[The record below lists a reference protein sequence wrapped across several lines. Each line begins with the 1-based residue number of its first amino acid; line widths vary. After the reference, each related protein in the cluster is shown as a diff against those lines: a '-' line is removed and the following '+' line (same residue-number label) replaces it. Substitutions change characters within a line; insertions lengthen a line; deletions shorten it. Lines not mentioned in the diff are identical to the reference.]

1 MTDYDKNDP
10 AGTDTFVVSDDMI
23 RANWAAAEERLAQEH
38 YFPDN
43 PFTSNR
49 SGKHKFGV
57 GTTAARDAA
66 ITAPAS
72 GMVWY
77 NTSLGCWQIHNG
89 TSWLSAGNA
98 GVGTTAARDALTSVP
113 TNFTWLSSD
122 EGFTSYYDGTAWVTL
137 APKGLFHG
145 RISYTSATTVTIA
158 RGNAGVLRIEMDGV
172 LHESASDLTIDLS
185 NATDRQDAAEANS
198 TWYYLYLR
206 DNAGT
211 LAGKISSRAPVMD
224 PASGKVGY
232 HDGGGTGGSTA
243 WRCIGA
249 VFNNSAGD
257 IQPFY
262 ALADNWWVFRH
273 PPTASPFTQSAA
285 DPSALTSYTS
295 LAFTNGF
302 PQTARTGRFQLVL
315 DADTGAQYLHVAHED
330 ASGTIATNRG
340 MVRAGA
346 GAGGGAGRGTQTTV
360 TFDLAIDASP
370 ALKYGV
376 SGAFSDFTEL
386 QFCVIGWRNDFG
398 LRS

>member
-77 NTSLGCWQIHNG
+77 NTSLGCWQVHNG
-89 TSWLSAGNA
+89 TSWLSGGNV
-98 GVGTTAARDALTSVP
+98 GVGTTAARNALASVP
-113 TNFTWLSSD
+113 TNFVWVSSD
-122 EGFTSYYDGTAWVTL
+122 EGFVSYYSGTAWVTL
-137 APKGLFHG
+137 GPKGLFHG
-145 RISYTSATTVTIA
+145 RISYATAATVTIG

-172 LHESASDLTIDLS
+172 LYESASDITIDLS

-206 DNAGT
+206 NNAGA

-232 HDGGGTGGSTA
+232 HDGGGTAGSTS

-249 VFNNSAGD
+249 VFNDSGGNLIPFDFNVRLGLWSYRKNVAAFAQNPGAGA
-257 IQPFY
+257 QVNY
-262 ALADNWWVFRH
+262 LARSISGTI
-273 PPTASPFTQSAA
+273 PA
-285 DPSALTSYTS
+285 
-295 LAFTNGF
+295 
-302 PQTARTGRFQLVL
+302 TARTVRIC
-315 DADTGAQYLHVAHED
+315 VAIEGQEHRYYYGHESL
-330 ASGTIATNRG
+330 SGTAVATNTTG
-340 MVRAGA
+340 NYVRTNSSAGRVSA
-346 GAGGGAGRGTQTTV
+346 TGQFDIPIDSTPTVCWGNVDDGGGSRVSHTWEIVGW
-360 TFDLAIDASP
+360 FDDL
-370 ALKYGV
+370 
-376 SGAFSDFTEL
+376 
-386 QFCVIGWRNDFG
+386 G
-398 LRS
+398 LGC